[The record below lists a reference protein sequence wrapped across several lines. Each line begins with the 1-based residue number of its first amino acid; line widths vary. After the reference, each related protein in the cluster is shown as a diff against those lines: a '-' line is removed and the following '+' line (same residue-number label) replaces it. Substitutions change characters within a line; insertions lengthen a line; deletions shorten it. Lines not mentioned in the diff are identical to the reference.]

1 MKSQKLLDEVV
12 KLKRQIHEIRE
23 QVGELSG
30 ELAAATVE
38 GDAKLAK
45 ALFTQIDKLNSDLA
59 VHRSVLQGYSTQID
73 AIVQQ
78 DGEQAAKPLRDELE
92 VIFDQKADLTD
103 WLFETAV
110 LLEEKLQEYKTL
122 HLKHCEV
129 AFKLNEVNQQYG
141 LTDGVHRHIIRPK
154 APGQLLAFTKRLEQ
168 IRRDMGRLPD
178 ASHWSDIF
186 TEKSLERNYIGN
198 RLDVMEDVA

>member
-30 ELAAATVE
+30 ELAIATVE
-38 GDAKLAK
+38 GDSKKAKQ
-45 ALFTQIDKLNSDLA
+45 LFSQIEKLNSDLS

-78 DGEQAAKPLRDELE
+78 DGEQAARPLRDELE

-110 LLEEKLQEYKTL
+110 LLEEKLQEYKAL
-122 HLKHCEV
+122 HQKHCEV
-129 AFKLNEVNQQYG
+129 AYKLNEVNQQYG

-154 APGQLLAFTKRLEQ
+154 APGQLQAFIKHLAK
-168 IRRDMGRLPD
+168 IKRDMGRLTD
-178 ASHWSDIF
+178 TQHWSSIF